1 MDTKEELFRAEM
13 RNAEMIPFNEMS
25 KLAKKFMLEHNQLV
39 EWWSPDGP
47 KWSKPRS
54 PKEKWNGDIYRIP
67 DAPEGCIS
75 IYDEYPELQPVERQ
89 DASRLDL
96 EQARRVA
103 QVCFDMHGALGV
115 KWGNDPYEVIS
126 KLMGQDN
133 SLVYLA
139 TPFYHQSYDIME
151 LRFKI
156 VSRVAAEFMIK
167 GVHVFSPIS
176 HCYPMAREAD
186 LPRGWDYWQH
196 YDRKMIRMC
205 SRMIVLMLDGWKESS
220 GIKHE
225 TELAKEMGIPIEYIY
240 PGDVVEALKTCS
252 LVTEVNTHV

>member
-1 MDTKEELFRAEM
+1 METKEQLFRAEL
-13 RNAEMIPFNEMS
+13 RNAAMIPFNKMS
-25 KLAKKFMLEHNQLV
+25 KLAQKFMLDNAPLV
-39 EWWSPDGP
+39 EWYHRDGMR
-47 KWSKPRS
+47 WVKPVSHMGQWRDDS
-54 PKEKWNGDIYRIP
+54 YRIP

-75 IYDEYPELQPVERQ
+75 IYDEYPELQPGERQ

-103 QVCFDMHGALGV
+103 QVCFDMHAALGV
-115 KWGNDPYEVIS
+115 KWGDNPYEVITR
-126 KLMGQDN
+126 LMGGDN

-139 TPFYHQSYDIME
+139 IPFYHPSHAIMD
-151 LRFKI
+151 LRFQI

-176 HCYPMAREAD
+176 HCYPMAKEAD

-225 TELAKEMGIPIEYIY
+225 TELAREMGIPIEYIY
-240 PGDVVEALKTCS
+240 PGDVVEAYKNCC
-252 LVTEVNTHV
+252 LVTEVNNHV